1 MTSEQFFG
9 IALTFSIGYSFFGP
23 EVQRGSAIAISLIL
37 GVILYA
43 ITSKKPQK
51 SKSSNSKKKQS
62 KSNGFRTKFQNIN
75 HFHGPVDF
83 NQYFGNDKKR

>member
-9 IALTFSIGYSFFGP
+9 IALTFSIGYSAFVP
-23 EVQRGSAIAISLIL
+23 EEQRGSAIAISLIL

-62 KSNGFRTKFQNIN
+62 KSNGFSTNPQNV
-75 HFHGPVDF
+75 FHNYGRVNI
-83 NQYFGNDKKR
+83 NQYFGDNKKR